1 MVNRMT
7 SMGTL
12 HYLDKRSDMKKLLV
26 VCLILLIGGCYVQSP
41 AKILKHPSLYS
52 IPLIVDT
59 DWDGELPVRTW
70 VFKTEYGTE
79 IVDFQGRVWRI
90 ERDPFDTNSVM
101 IIHDILE

>member
-1 MVNRMT
+1 
-7 SMGTL
+7 
-12 HYLDKRSDMKKLLV
+12 MKKLLV
-26 VCLILLIGGCYVQSP
+26 VCLILLIGGCYVPSQ